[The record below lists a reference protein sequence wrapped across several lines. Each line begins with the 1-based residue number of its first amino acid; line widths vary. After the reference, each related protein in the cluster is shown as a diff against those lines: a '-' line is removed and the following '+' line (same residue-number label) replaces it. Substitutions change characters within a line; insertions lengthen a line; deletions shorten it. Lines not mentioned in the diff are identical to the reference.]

1 MAKII
6 MEDHVNDTLIDLSEY
21 TEIPEIFE
29 QVIRYAYYQDC
40 DMMKEGVLPFKV
52 ISTQHSE
59 FQ

>member
-1 MAKII
+1 

-40 DMMKEGVLPFKV
+40 DMMKEGVLPFKIN

-59 FQ
+59 LF

>member
-1 MAKII
+1 

-40 DMMKEGVLPFKV
+40 DMMKEGVLPFKIN
-52 ISTQHSE
+52 ISTQKSE
-59 FQ
+59 FFLN